1 MGLLVRFNLVL
12 VGVFLA
18 GLAATAALSRQML
31 EDNARAEVIEEARL
45 ILDAATA
52 VRAYTVDHVRPH
64 LAPLMSEVFL
74 PQTVPAFAATET
86 ISRLRRHYGDY
97 SYKEATLNPTNP
109 RNRTADWEADVVQQ
123 FRQYPDKEELIAERE
138 SAGGRSLYIAR
149 PIEVSNPAC
158 LQCHGTPSAAPP
170 SMLKVYGD
178 ANGFGWHQGEVVG
191 AQIVNVPMAVPL
203 AHADRTF
210 TTFMVS
216 LTAVFGVVF
225 LTLNL
230 MLGWLILQPIRRLSR
245 AADRISTGD
254 FSEPE
259 FAESGRNEISLLGAS
274 FNRMRRSLEKA
285 MQMIHAD
292 PHLP

>member
-12 VGVFLA
+12 VGVFCA
-18 GLAATAALSRQML
+18 GLGATAFLSRDML
-31 EDNARAEVIEEARL
+31 QHNAREEVIEEARL

-64 LAPLMSEVFL
+64 LASQMNEVFL

-86 ISRLRRHYGDY
+86 INKLRRHYGDY

-109 RNRTADWEADVVQQ
+109 RNRTVDWEADVVQH
-123 FRQYPDKEELIAERE
+123 FRQYPDVREVIAERE
-138 SAGGRSLYIAR
+138 AAGGRSLYIAR
-149 PIEVSNPAC
+149 PIQVSNPAC
-158 LQCHGTPSAAPP
+158 LQCHSTPAAAPP
-170 SMLKVYGD
+170 SMLRVYGE

-203 AHADRTF
+203 QHADRTF
-210 TTFMVS
+210 ITFMAS
-216 LTAVFGVVF
+216 LGGIFLGVF
-225 LTLNL
+225 LALNL
-230 MLGWLILQPIRRLSR
+230 MLGWLIIRPVRRLSQ

-254 FSEPE
+254 FTEPE
-259 FAESGRNEISLLGAS
+259 FAEGGRDEVSMLGAS

-292 PHLP
+292 PLLP